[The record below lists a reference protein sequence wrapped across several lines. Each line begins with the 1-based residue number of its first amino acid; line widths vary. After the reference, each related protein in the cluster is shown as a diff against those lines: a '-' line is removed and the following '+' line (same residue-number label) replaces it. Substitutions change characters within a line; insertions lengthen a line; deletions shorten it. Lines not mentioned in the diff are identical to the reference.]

1 MVAAGRAPLLVALL
15 ACACAPEPL
24 ATAAHPT
31 SAPVDAAAD
40 APARDAGPDA
50 ADAAA
55 HAAAEPAY
63 DLAAD
68 RVQIL
73 ARART
78 ELGADVH
85 ATVSQEK
92 FVLIAAP
99 GWNMA
104 ALAASRELTLGALD
118 AFYNHRF
125 GARPAQAVAIYLF
138 PSAAPYQA
146 WCKEHL
152 GGACLSRFGSYHPD
166 RRVIV
171 MNAGLGLGTLT
182 HELVHP
188 IVEADFPKAPT
199 WINEGIASLFEAP
212 MIPKRGEIHGGK
224 NWRHPR
230 LIRGLSTPAERREAR
245 LDRFFTMPEDEFRE
259 HHEDL
264 HYAAARYVCQ
274 WLDQNGKLWP
284 FYQAWRDD
292 YENDKTGEKAFQ
304 KVVGKAPAEVHD
316 AWERWVRA
324 L

>member
-212 MIPKRGEIHGGK
+212 VLTGPGEITGAK
-224 NWRHPR
+224 NWRLPR
-230 LIRGLSTPAERREAR
+230 LRAALSAKDADARVSALFGMSDATFRG
-245 LDRFFTMPEDEFRE
+245 DK
-259 HHEDL
+259 EDL
-264 HYAAARYVCQ
+264 HYAVARYVCQ
-274 WLDQNGKLWP
+274 WLDEKGSLFS
-284 FYQAWRDD
+284 FYQRWRDSVD
-292 YENDKTGEKAFQ
+292 SDPTGEKAFAA
-304 KVVGKAPAEVHD
+304 VVGQSPSDVNA
-316 AWERWVRA
+316 AWIKWVAA